1 MTQAILRISLCV
13 SSTICLWG
21 AIMLICGSDGDVRY
35 GWLAGILMVWGVAC
49 IFLAWLAPKL
59 GKRRFRKCSGN
70 SATTHHAG
78 RTDYDGAA
86 NYNGLTDHAGP
97 TEDDAETRGE
107 DFNSQFDSYKRNIE
121 EWLQTDRPY
130 LNADFSLQEVITR
143 FKLNRTYASRI
154 FNEGFGQSFILVVRN
169 YRIEYAREL
178 LRQNPG
184 ISISEVAQQCGYST
198 VQAFHK
204 AFAYCNDGMT
214 PGRYA
219 QSLKG

>member
-13 SSTICLWG
+13 SSTICLWD
-21 AIMLICGSDGDVRY
+21 AIQLMCESEETGSH
-35 GWLAGILMVWGVAC
+35 GWLAGVLMSWGV
-49 IFLAWLAPKL
+49 IGMLLAWLAPRL
-59 GKRRFRKCSGN
+59 GARGFRKGSGQPVP
-70 SATTHHAG
+70 ADH
-78 RTDYDGAA
+78 D
-86 NYNGLTDHAGP
+86 GLTESDELSGSDGLP
-97 TEDDAETRGE
+97 ENDAEVRGE
-107 DFNSQFDSYKRNIE
+107 DFNSQFDSYKRSIE

-130 LNADFSLQEVITR
+130 LNADFSLQEVINR

-154 FNEGFGQSFILVVRN
+154 FNEGFGQSFILVMRH
-169 YRIEYAREL
+169 YRIEYAKEL

-184 ISISEVAQQCGYST
+184 ISITEVAQQCGYST

-204 AFAYCNDGMT
+204 AFAYCNDGLT

>member
-21 AIMLICGSDGDVRY
+21 AIQLMCESEETGSH
-35 GWLAGILMVWGVAC
+35 GWLAGVLMSWGV
-49 IFLAWLAPKL
+49 IGMLLAWLAPRM
-59 GKRRFRKCSGN
+59 GARIFRKGSGQPVP
-70 SATTHHAG
+70 A
-78 RTDYDGAA
+78 DQDGLPDGD
-86 NYNGLTDHAGP
+86 GLSGSDGLP
-97 TEDDAETRGE
+97 ENDAEVRGE
-107 DFNSQFDSYKRNIE
+107 DFNSQFDSYKRSIE

-130 LNADFSLQEVITR
+130 LNADFSLQEVINR

-154 FNEGFGQSFILVVRN
+154 FNEGFGQSFILVMRH
-169 YRIEYAREL
+169 YRIEYAKEL

-184 ISISEVAQQCGYST
+184 ISITEVAQQCGYST

-204 AFAYCNDGMT
+204 AFAYCNDGLT

>member
-21 AIMLICGSDGDVRY
+21 AIMLMCESEGTGSH
-35 GWLAGILMVWGVAC
+35 GWLAGVMMSWGVMC
-49 IFLAWLAPKL
+49 MLLAWLAPKL
-59 GKRRFRKCSGN
+59 EAHVCRKDSG
-70 SATTHHAG
+70 SQAPA
-78 RTDYDGAA
+78 DFDGQTEHC
-86 NYNGLTDHAGP
+86 GLTENDGSA
-97 TEDDAETRGE
+97 ENDAEVRGE
-107 DFNSQFDSYKRNIE
+107 DFNSQFDTYKRNIE
-121 EWLQTDRPY
+121 EWLHAERPY
-130 LNADFSLQEVITR
+130 LNADFSLQEVINR

-154 FNEGFGQSFILVVRN
+154 FNEGFGQSFILVMRH
-169 YRIEYAREL
+169 YRIDYAKEL

-184 ISISEVAQQCGYST
+184 ISITEVAQQCGYST

-204 AFAYCNDGMT
+204 AFAYCNGGLT

>member
-1 MTQAILRISLCV
+1 
-13 SSTICLWG
+13 
-21 AIMLICGSDGDVRY
+21 MLIRGSEGSDRH
-35 GWLAGILMVWGVAC
+35 GWLAGVLIVWGVAC
-49 IFLAWLAPKL
+49 ILLAWLAPKL
-59 GKRRFRKCSGN
+59 GKRGFRKCSGS
-70 SATTHHAG
+70 SARPDHDGPA
-78 RTDYDGAA
+78 YDDSPA
-86 NYNGLTDHAGP
+86 NLGTLTDHDGPAG
-97 TEDDAETRGE
+97 DDAETRGE

-121 EWLQTDRPY
+121 EWMQADRPY
-130 LNADFSLQEVITR
+130 LNADFSLQEVINR